1 MVVEYVGEL
10 LTNRLA
16 DIREQLYQ
24 SLPHGDCYLFRLD
37 SNYIID
43 ATNKGGKAKYLNH
56 SCEVLSPLSIVPS
69 SPT

>member
-1 MVVEYVGEL
+1 MKGELVIEYVGEVL
-10 LTNRLA
+10 DNQMA
-16 DIREQLYQ
+16 DIREQEYQ

-56 SCEVLSPLSIVPS
+56 SCEVNILLSHSR
-69 SPT
+69 